1 VELGVEKCQEFVEGE
16 EGFVMSKPLLFVIL
30 EEGMDKGLGL
40 EEGIKGEEEV
50 LFERNPSWV
59 LA

>member
-1 VELGVEKCQEFVEGE
+1 
-16 EGFVMSKPLLFVIL
+16 MSKPLLFVIL